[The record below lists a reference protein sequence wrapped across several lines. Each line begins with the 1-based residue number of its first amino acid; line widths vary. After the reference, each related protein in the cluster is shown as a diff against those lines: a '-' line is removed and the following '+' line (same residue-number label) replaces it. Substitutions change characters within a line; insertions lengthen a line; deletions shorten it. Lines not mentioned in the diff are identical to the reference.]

1 MLTPPV
7 VDGLGRVVVPAV
19 DHWEPRSGIA
29 VALTKISTFFDV
41 DMVDIQSN
49 IFFFVVET
57 KLSQPLPLQ
66 LQHKEELF
74 CR

>member
-1 MLTPPV
+1 LVLTPPV

-49 IFFFVVET
+49 IFF
-57 KLSQPLPLQ
+57 L
-66 LQHKEELF
+66 
-74 CR
+74 RR